1 MCGQLA
7 NSSGFSNQEKP
18 KKKPPKRALT
28 AERESSTI
36 NPGEGLCP
44 ASKADPLAS
53 DKYKENLHLVGRGGQ
68 SLTQKAHKN
77 FKLLS
82 ATTVRYSG
90 TVQRKL
96 SKSNSK
102 PNPALVASA
111 AKYYVALKKL
121 ADE

>member
-1 MCGQLA
+1 
-7 NSSGFSNQEKP
+7 
-18 KKKPPKRALT
+18 LT

-36 NPGEGLCP
+36 NSREGLRS
-44 ASKADPLAS
+44 ASKAGRLAS
-53 DKYKENLHLVGRGGQ
+53 DKYKENLHLVRRGGQ
-68 SLTQKAHKN
+68 SLTQKAQKN

-82 ATTVRYSG
+82 ASTERYSG

-96 SKSNSK
+96 SKGSSK
-102 PNPALVASA
+102 PNSALVASA